1 MVPVTRHLPMLLAAI
16 LLPALAGCPRTPQN
30 APVAPM
36 PVAQN
41 PAHPEPPVPSEPQPA
56 ATTEPARGTAPAP
69 DPVEEAVPGAAEPPR
84 EVTPPTPR
92 PAATP
97 AEPTPATAATPAAK
111 PTPKPKQDAAQ
122 QAKSPS
128 TEKPK
133 PQTGKKWPI
142 PEGPL
147 DDDKYVAISA
157 KYAAAVMTT
166 PERDRTDEAM
176 KTLLR
181 EVLKEARVS
190 FDEYQQFTLKVA
202 QDVER
207 SEKVG
212 KWIVQALADGGM
224 VNLSGSGG
232 VPGQDLKLRGIVEDD
247 KKAR

>member
-1 MVPVTRHLPMLLAAI
+1 MLLAVI
-16 LLPALAGCPRTPQN
+16 LPVALAGCPRTPQD

-36 PVAQN
+36 PVAQE
-41 PAHPEPPVPSEPQPA
+41 PARAEPPAPSEPQPA
-56 ATTEPARGTAPAP
+56 ATTEPARATAPATDTAQQAAP
-69 DPVEEAVPGAAEPPR
+69 DAAEP
-84 EVTPPTPR
+84 
-92 PAATP
+92 
-97 AEPTPATAATPAAK
+97 AEPAPAAK
-111 PTPKPKQDAAQ
+111 PAAKPKETAPQ

-128 TEKPK
+128 AQKPK
-133 PQTGKKWPI
+133 PQIGKKWPI

-147 DDDKYVAISA
+147 NDDKYVAISA

-166 PERDRTDEAM
+166 PEEDRTDEAM
-176 KTLLR
+176 RTLLR

-190 FDEYQQFTLKVA
+190 FDEYQQYTLKVA
-202 QDVER
+202 EDVER

>member
-1 MVPVTRHLPMLLAAI
+1 MKSVTRGAVIPVTKCLPMLLAVI
-16 LLPALAGCPRTPQN
+16 LPVALAGCPRTPQD

-36 PVAQN
+36 PVAQE
-41 PAHPEPPVPSEPQPA
+41 PARAEPPAPSEPQPA
-56 ATTEPARGTAPAP
+56 ATTEPARATAPATDTAQQAAP
-69 DPVEEAVPGAAEPPR
+69 DAAEPA
-84 EVTPPTPR
+84 E
-92 PAATP
+92 PAAAAKP
-97 AEPTPATAATPAAK
+97 APTTAAPAAK
-111 PTPKPKQDAAQ
+111 PAAKPKETAPQ

-128 TEKPK
+128 AQKPK
-133 PQTGKKWPI
+133 PQIGKKWPI

-147 DDDKYVAISA
+147 NDDKYVAISA

-166 PERDRTDEAM
+166 PENDRTDEAM
-176 KTLLR
+176 RTLLR

-190 FDEYQQFTLKVA
+190 FDEYQQYTLKVA
-202 QDVER
+202 EDVER